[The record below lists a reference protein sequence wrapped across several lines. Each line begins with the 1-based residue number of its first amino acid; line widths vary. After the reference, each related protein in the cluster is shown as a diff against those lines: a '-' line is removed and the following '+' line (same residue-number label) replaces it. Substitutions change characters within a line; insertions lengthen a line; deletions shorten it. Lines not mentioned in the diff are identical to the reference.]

1 MGVVVLLDSLKQ
13 GTSSIKHLGL
23 DVCRP
28 SMYMFV
34 KTVVIIIIIIIIMNG
49 AGLYINCF
57 SRSFPFD

>member
-34 KTVVIIIIIIIIMNG
+34 KTVVIIIIIIMNG

-57 SRSFPFD
+57 RRSFPFD